1 MINKTIW
8 LTLNTTSTKARF
20 LQQHGRFTLISHSP
34 FRLHY
39 RVPNTYIEH
48 YPPPPLQG
56 VTERKD
62 VYGVAVLTAKDPYSL
77 GVQNTATHWG
87 GVQLLESLHQW
98 TPNLWH
104 QNILGSADF
113 QVFFSSVHQRAMMTY
128 VTRRNLV
135 VFRAGTAHEPL
146 FTSSYIED
154 NSKEGRY

>member
-39 RVPNTYIEH
+39 RVPNAYIEH
-48 YPPPPLQG
+48 YPPPPPRSKG
-56 VTERKD
+56 TE
-62 VYGVAVLTAKDPYSL
+62 GTSTAMPSQLLKVPSL
-77 GVQNTATHWG
+77 WEEDKATHG
-87 GVQLLESLHQW
+87 GYNLLESLHQW

-104 QNILGSADF
+104 QNILSSADF
-113 QVFFSSVHQRAMMTY
+113 QVFFSSVHQRAMMAY

-154 NSKEGRY
+154 NSKEGR